1 MAVARGGVVAGGSDP
16 GRAFLRATA
25 ALPRVILAFLLLA
38 LAAPALRAGT
48 FSTAAWTDD
57 ATSGIAS
64 GQTTWAYHFGSTT
77 ASTVNG
83 VTVTGIAAAPVTTN
97 PNFDLAAPTPAVFNN
112 DMNTLTSLTGTGS
125 ADIARDFVY
134 SNASGGVMSVT
145 VKGLTAGGTYTV
157 TFLSVGWEAAGA
169 RLLTFASGADSR
181 SVDQGQ
187 FGDNYGIRIDYTFT
201 ATAATRLITLTPQNA
216 SFRFHLYGLAL
227 RAEAAPT
234 TVTTAADSG
243 PGSLRW
249 ALVNAAERS
258 GADTVT
264 FASALSGQTI
274 TLGSEIVINDSAGV
288 TVDASGL
295 PGGIIVSGGNAKRL
309 LSLSSGSVVT
319 LRRLTLTGGTGVG
332 TFDSGRGG
340 AVYVNLATLTLDR
353 CTLRDNTGPTPA
365 VDGGGIY
372 NSSSTVTLTG
382 CTLSGNTTSVRGG
395 ALHNNFGTVSLTNC
409 TLSGNT
415 TSTHGG
421 GIFNKGGTLT
431 LTHCTVAGNSA
442 TDAAS
447 GEGGGIFNDFAINCT
462 LENSIVA
469 TNTAGSGFG
478 EQILQDGGTLTR
490 LGANLVSSLVAG
502 TDLFNGATLTGSGTV
517 SNAAPNLAALASN
530 GGPTQTMLPN
540 AGSPAINAATG
551 STAATDQ
558 RGLSRPQGGT
568 ADIGA
573 VEVATASTFVVQNN
587 ADAGPGSLRQIIAD
601 AALSPGADTITFAS
615 GLSGQIITLG
625 SEIVIA
631 DTAALTVDAS
641 SLPGGLSLTDTG
653 NVDHRL
659 LSTSTAT
666 HLTLCGLTLAGGG
679 GAFGDGGGSIYNQG
693 NLTLTN
699 CTISGSTAG
708 GYGGAIFNSNP
719 TQTAVLSLTGC
730 TLANNSGLAG
740 GAIFNDSSLALTNC
754 TLSGNSVSDE
764 GGGIFNSGSGT
775 LTLTQSTLSG
785 NSARLGGGI
794 YSFGGTVTLTRSI
807 VAGNTAATDANI
819 SGFGDIFGTNN
830 LTDGDPLLAPL
841 GNYGGPTQ
849 TMPPLPGSPVL
860 DAGGTDSSPFTTD
873 QRGAP
878 RVADGDGNGSALVD
892 IGAVEVTP
900 AIVSSLADSGAGSLR
915 AALADPFTGI
925 VFFAP
930 GLSGQTITL
939 TTGQLTLSRSVA
951 IDASGVTGGITISGN
966 SNGDN
971 VLDPGESRLF
981 DIPAG
986 VTVVLRKLNLVNGIA
1001 NPADTSV
1008 NGRGGAI
1015 HSSGQLTVDQ
1025 CAISACRATWGG
1037 GIANLG
1043 TLTLTH
1049 STLSGNAATNGGG
1062 GIANAGTLTL
1072 THSTLSGNAASI
1084 GGGIYNEDANVTLG
1098 NSIVA
1103 GNTAPNGGD
1112 IYNNR
1117 LVNDPTFNRVGAN
1130 IVLLITNSGIVNE
1143 SGPPVITAA
1152 PLLRPL
1158 GNYGGP
1164 TPTMLPNADSP
1175 AIDAAVDSTAA
1186 TDQRGLARPQG
1197 GTADIGAVEVA
1208 TASTFVVQNI
1218 ADSGP
1223 GSLRQTL
1230 ADAALFSPDAS
1241 NTITF
1246 HHGLSGE
1253 TILLTTGHLTLG
1265 HDLTIDATGLSGG
1278 ITISGNSDGDS
1289 EVEAG
1294 ESRIFDVPAGVTVTL
1309 LRLNLVNGMADSDD
1323 VPFNGRGGAIRNS
1336 GQLTVDRC
1344 TVSACRALSGAA
1356 IYNRTGGTLS
1366 VIQSTLSGNSANSG
1380 GGLYNIGTATLT
1392 RSTLSDN
1399 SATQSGGGIYNYTML
1414 SLTQCT
1420 LSRNSAHSGGGIDTD
1435 GSVPL
1440 TDCTI
1445 AGNSAS
1451 SQGGGIRTTFGS
1463 ATLTRTI
1470 IAANT
1475 APNSANIFGPFS
1487 ATHTLTSGDPL
1498 LAPLGNYGGPT
1509 QTMPPLPGSPAID
1522 AGGSTTET
1530 TDQRGAPRVVDGNGD
1545 STASVDIGAV
1555 EVTPAIVTSTADSG
1569 PSSLREVLAD
1579 PDPFITTVIF
1589 AAPLSGG
1596 TITLTSGQLTLSRS
1610 VAIDASHLA
1619 QGITLS
1625 GNSNGNATLDPG
1637 ESRLFDIPA
1646 GVTVVLRRL
1655 NLINGIANPA
1665 DLTVNGA
1672 GGAIRSSGQLTL
1684 DQCAISACRAS
1695 AGGGLAT
1702 AGGSATVTQSTF
1714 SNNFAVVGGGLAF
1727 FDSTATLARSTV
1739 SSNSATRGGGIFGGS
1754 LSYPFVNGTI
1764 TLAQCTLA
1772 GNSAQ
1777 YGGGI
1782 SLESGHFTGN
1792 LVQSTI
1798 SGNSASL
1805 FGSGIYATHSGVALT
1820 RCIVAGNASTSSN
1833 ISSMVPHGANN
1844 LTNGDPLL
1852 APLGNYGGPTPT
1864 MPPLPGSPALDA
1876 AAGSTETTDQRGA
1889 PRVADGD
1896 GNGTA
1901 EVDIG
1906 AVEAIPALVTNA
1918 NDSGPGSL
1926 RAALAASSTDIVLFD
1941 PPLSGQTITLT
1952 SGQLTPSRSVGID
1965 ATRLAG
1971 GLTIS
1976 GGSNGDNVLEPGES
1990 RLFDIPAGM
1999 ALALRGLNL
2008 INGIADPAMNNAT
2021 GAGGA
2026 IRNSGQLTLDLCAI
2040 SACRARFG
2048 GAINSSGVLTARR
2061 STFQQNTA
2069 TFGGA
2074 IHSADNGLL
2083 TVAESTFLM
2092 NTAHDRGGAVL
2103 QNDADSPP
2111 GHPTFT
2117 RCTFHGNAAVR
2128 GGAVNSFS
2136 LTNLTHCTLSG
2147 NSASGLGGGGVL
2159 ASATSVVNLTNCV
2172 VAGNN
2177 GASPDLGIEGTGTY
2191 TTAGVNLVGDLTG
2204 SGLSAGPTLLTGDP
2218 RLAPIADYGGP
2229 TPTRALL
2236 PTSPARNATT
2246 FFVDYSDQRGFPI
2259 VGVRDLGAYE
2269 AGTLS
2274 DFNAFAIETPGA
2286 ALSPTGDAD
2295 NDGRS
2300 DLLEYA
2306 TQNDPHASSTGEITP
2321 TTTSQ
2326 NAAGAVTQANVT
2338 FPTRVGATDLI
2349 YTLQRSTT
2357 LGAWTTVATW
2367 NATTGVLTQAS
2378 GVTASRNPATGVV
2391 SVTDTNVFGEDSAFY
2406 RLDVQ
2411 QVP

>member
-77 ASTVNG
+77 AATVNG
-83 VTVTGIAAAPVTTN
+83 KSVTGIAAAPVSN
-97 PNFDLAAPTPAVFNN
+97 DDFDLAAPTPAVFNI
-112 DMNTLTSLTGTGS
+112 DLNTLTSLTGTGS
-125 ADIARDFVY
+125 AVIARDFVY
-134 SNASGGVMSVT
+134 SNQSGGVMSVT
-145 VKGLTAGGTYTV
+145 VKGLTVGSTYTV
-157 TFLSVGWEAAGA
+157 SFLSVGWEAAGA

-187 FGDNYGIRIDYTFT
+187 FGDNNGIRIDYTFT

-234 TVTTAADSG
+234 TVTTTADSG
-243 PGSLRW
+243 LGSLRW

-332 TFDSGRGG
+332 SFDSGRGG

-372 NSSSTVTLTG
+372 NSSGTVTLTG

-517 SNAAPNLAALASN
+517 STTPPNLAALASN

-540 AGSPAINAATG
+540 ATSPAINAAVG
-551 STAATDQ
+551 STATTDQ
-558 RGLSRPQGGT
+558 RGLARPQGVA

-587 ADAGPGSLRQIIAD
+587 ADAGPGSLRQTLAD
-601 AALSPGADTITFAS
+601 AALFSPGANNTITFAPA
-615 GLSGQIITLG
+615 LSG
-625 SEIVIA
+625 E
-631 DTAALTVDAS
+631 
-641 SLPGGLSLTDTG
+641 
-653 NVDHRL
+653 
-659 LSTSTAT
+659 
-666 HLTLCGLTLAGGG
+666 
-679 GAFGDGGGSIYNQG
+679 
-693 NLTLTN
+693 
-699 CTISGSTAG
+699 
-708 GYGGAIFNSNP
+708 
-719 TQTAVLSLTGC
+719 
-730 TLANNSGLAG
+730 
-740 GAIFNDSSLALTNC
+740 
-754 TLSGNSVSDE
+754 
-764 GGGIFNSGSGT
+764 
-775 LTLTQSTLSG
+775 
-785 NSARLGGGI
+785 
-794 YSFGGTVTLTRSI
+794 
-807 VAGNTAATDANI
+807 
-819 SGFGDIFGTNN
+819 
-830 LTDGDPLLAPL
+830 
-841 GNYGGPTQ
+841 
-849 TMPPLPGSPVL
+849 
-860 DAGGTDSSPFTTD
+860 
-873 QRGAP
+873 
-878 RVADGDGNGSALVD
+878 
-892 IGAVEVTP
+892 
-900 AIVSSLADSGAGSLR
+900 
-915 AALADPFTGI
+915 
-925 VFFAP
+925 
-930 GLSGQTITL
+930 TITL
-939 TTGQLTLSRSVA
+939 TTGHLTLGSDVT
-951 IDASGVTGGITISGN
+951 IDATALTGGITISGN
-966 SNGDN
+966 SNGD
-971 VLDPGESRLF
+971 
-981 DIPAG
+981 
-986 VTVVLRKLNLVNGIA
+986 
-1001 NPADTSV
+1001 
-1008 NGRGGAI
+1008 
-1015 HSSGQLTVDQ
+1015 
-1025 CAISACRATWGG
+1025 
-1037 GIANLG
+1037 
-1043 TLTLTH
+1043 
-1049 STLSGNAATNGGG
+1049 
-1062 GIANAGTLTL
+1062 
-1072 THSTLSGNAASI
+1072 
-1084 GGGIYNEDANVTLG
+1084 
-1098 NSIVA
+1098 
-1103 GNTAPNGGD
+1103 
-1112 IYNNR
+1112 
-1117 LVNDPTFNRVGAN
+1117 
-1130 IVLLITNSGIVNE
+1130 
-1143 SGPPVITAA
+1143 
-1152 PLLRPL
+1152 
-1158 GNYGGP
+1158 
-1164 TPTMLPNADSP
+1164 
-1175 AIDAAVDSTAA
+1175 
-1186 TDQRGLARPQG
+1186 
-1197 GTADIGAVEVA
+1197 
-1208 TASTFVVQNI
+1208 
-1218 ADSGP
+1218 
-1223 GSLRQTL
+1223 
-1230 ADAALFSPDAS
+1230 
-1241 NTITF
+1241 
-1246 HHGLSGE
+1246 
-1253 TILLTTGHLTLG
+1253 
-1265 HDLTIDATGLSGG
+1265 
-1278 ITISGNSDGDS
+1278 
-1289 EVEAG
+1289 
-1294 ESRIFDVPAGVTVTL
+1294 
-1309 LRLNLVNGMADSDD
+1309 
-1323 VPFNGRGGAIRNS
+1323 
-1336 GQLTVDRC
+1336 
-1344 TVSACRALSGAA
+1344 
-1356 IYNRTGGTLS
+1356 
-1366 VIQSTLSGNSANSG
+1366 
-1380 GGLYNIGTATLT
+1380 
-1392 RSTLSDN
+1392 
-1399 SATQSGGGIYNYTML
+1399 
-1414 SLTQCT
+1414 
-1420 LSRNSAHSGGGIDTD
+1420 
-1435 GSVPL
+1435 
-1440 TDCTI
+1440 
-1445 AGNSAS
+1445 
-1451 SQGGGIRTTFGS
+1451 
-1463 ATLTRTI
+1463 
-1470 IAANT
+1470 
-1475 APNSANIFGPFS
+1475 
-1487 ATHTLTSGDPL
+1487 
-1498 LAPLGNYGGPT
+1498 
-1509 QTMPPLPGSPAID
+1509 
-1522 AGGSTTET
+1522 
-1530 TDQRGAPRVVDGNGD
+1530 
-1545 STASVDIGAV
+1545 
-1555 EVTPAIVTSTADSG
+1555 
-1569 PSSLREVLAD
+1569 
-1579 PDPFITTVIF
+1579 
-1589 AAPLSGG
+1589 
-1596 TITLTSGQLTLSRS
+1596 
-1610 VAIDASHLA
+1610 
-1619 QGITLS
+1619 
-1625 GNSNGNATLDPG
+1625 ATLDPG

-1655 NLINGIANPA
+1655 NLINGMAGGLNGGAIANSGQ
-1665 DLTVNGA
+1665 LTVDQCAISACRSNAFGGGILNFGGTLTLTQSTLSGNAASEDGGGMINAGGGTATLTQSTLSGNSASDEGGGIRNIQSTLTLTQSTLSGNSASFGGGISNTASTLTVTQSTLSGNSASAQGGGIANGGTLTLTQSTLSGNA
-1672 GGAIRSSGQLTL
+1672 ASSNGGGIYNVAGTLTLTQSTLSGNSASSGGGIFNSGGEVTLSQSTLSGNVASGGGGGIFILSGTATLTLSIVADNTASSDANIRGSFFGSNNLINDYPLLAPLGNYGGPTQTRPPLPGSPALDAGGTDPSPFSTDQRGLSRVVDADGDGTAIVDIGAVELQVRLVTTAADENDGLSVGGVSLREAVADASGGSDIIRFDTGLSGQTLTLGGTHLSLARGPLLIDGSTLPGGITLSGNSNGDETLDPGESRLFDIPAGITVVLRRLNLINGMAGGGDGGAIRSSGQLIV
-1684 DQCAISACRAS
+1684 DQCSVSACRAS

-1727 FDSTATLARSTV
+1727 FDSSATLARSTV

-1833 ISSMVPHGANN
+1833 ISSMVPHGTNN

-1889 PRVADGD
+1889 LRVADGD

-1918 NDSGPGSL
+1918 NDSGAGSL

-1952 SGQLTPSRSVGID
+1952 SGQLTPSRGVGID
-1965 ATRLAG
+1965 ATRLAS

-2074 IHSADNGLL
+2074 IHSAENGVL

-2147 NSASGLGGGGVL
+2147 NSASGLGGGGGGVL

-2229 TPTRALL
+2229 TLTRALL

-2259 VGVRDLGAYE
+2259 VGLRDLGAYE

-2391 SVTDTNVFGEDSAFY
+2391 SVADMNVSGEDSAFY

-2411 QVP
+2411 QAP